1 MRLAHFILRDM
12 ERILAEWEAFAAT
25 RLPAANKMTRLALRN
40 HADKILRAIARDLS
54 TPQSAAEQLA
64 KSHGE
69 AQIRADAPETAA
81 QTHGLLRAK
90 SGFDIKQMTSEYR
103 ALRASVLRLWFEA
116 CGSQDPHL
124 EDIVR
129 FNEAIDQALAES
141 VAFFVDR
148 VEQGRNLFLG
158 MLGHDMRSPLQVIQM
173 TATMLGRPNGG
184 AIAGD
189 AAARLVRSGQRMQAL
204 LDDLV
209 DFNRVNLGMGIAVH
223 RQPGDLGHLFEEG
236 VVQLRAAHP
245 RRRIDLQVRGTTT
258 GSWDAASL
266 HRVLDNLVGNALKY
280 GLPDSPVRVIV
291 NGEAEDV
298 IVEVHNNGLQIDPE
312 TMDSLFEPLRRG
324 PAQSEGERNEMG
336 LGLGLY
342 ISREVVKAH
351 GGDIR
356 VSSSPDETVFVA
368 RLARGSCL

>member
-1 MRLAHFILRDM
+1 MRLARFILHDL

-25 RLPAANKMTRLALRN
+25 RLPAANKMTQLALRN
-40 HADKILRAIARDLS
+40 HADKILRAIAKDLS
-54 TPQSAAEQLA
+54 TPQSGAEQLA
-64 KSHGE
+64 KSHGK
-69 AQIRADAPETAA
+69 APGLPGAPETAA

-90 SGFDIKQMTSEYR
+90 SGFDINQMTSEYR

-116 CGSQDPHL
+116 CGSQASHL

-141 VAFFVDR
+141 VAFYSER

-173 TATMLGRPNGG
+173 TAAMLARPNGG
-184 AIAGD
+184 AIAAD
-189 AAARLVRSGQRMQAL
+189 AAARLVKSGKRMQAL

-209 DFNRVNLGMGIAVH
+209 DFNRVNLGMGITVH
-223 RQPGDLGHLFEEG
+223 RQPSDLGQVFEEG
-236 VVQLRAAHP
+236 VAQLRAAHP
-245 RRRIDLQVRGTTT
+245 QRRIELQVRGATV
-258 GSWDAASL
+258 GAWDAASL
-266 HRVLDNLVGNALKY
+266 QRVLDNLVGNALKY
-280 GLPDSPVRVIV
+280 GSQDSSVRVIV

-298 IVEVHNNGLQIDPE
+298 IIEVHNEGVQIDPE
-312 TMDSLFEPLRRG
+312 TLESLFEPLKRG
-324 PAQSEGERNEMG
+324 QHQGEPDRSETS

-351 GGDIR
+351 GGEIR
-356 VSSSPDETVFVA
+356 AISSPGETVFVA
-368 RLARGSCL
+368 RLARES